1 MKLDCDYKDLFYLQ
15 LLIKEYRSKFLK
27 RQNINQ
33 YQRQKKGTPK
43 IISNLINAFDRK
55 INDVPIFNNEVKNQY
70 LKGINTIFANYYS
83 MNDEYLSRRQCY
95 NKYLAEM
102 YCTHRTYKL
111 TLSFKEFKS
120 QGYYKLFYK

>member
-1 MKLDCDYKDLFYLQ
+1 MKLDCDYKDLKFLYWCL
-15 LLIKEYRSKFLK
+15 KEYRSKFLK

-55 INDVPIFNNEVKNQY
+55 INDVPIFNNEVKKEY

-95 NKYLAEM
+95 NKYEAEM
-102 YCTHRTYKL
+102 YCTHRTYEL
-111 TLSFKEFKS
+111 ILSFKEFKS
-120 QGYYKLFYK
+120 QGYYKRFYK

>member
-1 MKLDCDYKDLFYLQ
+1 MKLDCDYKDLFNLK
-15 LLIKEYRSKFLK
+15 LLIKEYRYKFLK

-102 YCTHRTYKL
+102 YCTDRTYK